1 MSRFGTGP
9 DAVPPAERL
18 AAVAGAAVPSM
29 AAVAVAII
37 GRQTPGYD
45 PVHRTV
51 SRLAEPGAPY
61 GLAVKLI
68 LAALGLSII
77 AVAWA
82 LNRRLTTRGPAR
94 TFPLAVAGA
103 ALVGVALVSRD
114 SAHPT
119 VLAAHRLIA
128 IVLFCTMAIAPL
140 LAAGRLRRDPAFSRL
155 ATPSVATSGVS
166 IALIAIAGAGVVAGG
181 LPSGA
186 WERTFVGLNLV
197 WVTLLS
203 VRLMRARPT
212 GHLTCR

>member
-9 DAVPPAERL
+9 EAVATAGRL

-29 AAVAVAII
+29 AAVAVAVI
-37 GRQTPGYD
+37 GVQTPGYD
-45 PVHRTV
+45 PLHRTV

-61 GLAVKLI
+61 AVAVKLI
-68 LAALGLSII
+68 LVALGLSII

-82 LNRRLTTRGPAR
+82 LDRRLITRGPAG
-94 TFPLAVAGA
+94 TLPLAVAGA

-114 SAHPT
+114 SAHPA

-128 IVLFCTMAIAPL
+128 IILFCTLAIAPL
-140 LAAGRLRRDPAFSRL
+140 LAAGRLRRDPAFSGL

-166 IALIAIAGAGVVAGG
+166 IALIAIAVAGVVAGG

-203 VRLMRARPT
+203 VRLMRARPA
-212 GHLTCR
+212 GPPYL